1 MAPLAFVEF
10 ADILSRVYVKCAAGQ
25 FGKDGVEAMVRRT
38 KEDALATRDSILDA
52 AEQLFVRQGV
62 AGTTLQHIATAAGV
76 TRGAIYWHFLD
87 KGAMF
92 NAMMERVKMPLEA
105 ARQLLEE
112 ANPLTPLD
120 ALREHLLAV
129 FRITVEDPKAR
140 RVFEIATLKMEFVDE
155 MNTVRERRKE
165 NQELWI
171 ARTENAIRDGIKSG
185 QVREGVDPMAVALG
199 LWAILDGLLR
209 LWLLDQQAFDL
220 VKLGGDV
227 VDTHLACLRAGPKT

>member
-1 MAPLAFVEF
+1 
-10 ADILSRVYVKCAAGQ
+10 
-25 FGKDGVEAMVRRT
+25 MVRRT

-112 ANPLTPLD
+112 NHPQAPLE
-120 ALREHLLAV
+120 ALREHIMAV
-129 FRITVEDPKAR
+129 FRVTVDDPKAR

-155 MNTVRERRKE
+155 MNTVRERRKQ
-165 NQELWI
+165 NQELWM
-171 ARTENAIRDGIKSG
+171 ARTEAAIREGIKAG
-185 QVREGVDPMAVALG
+185 QVKEGVDPLAVALG

-209 LWLLDQQAFDL
+209 AWLLDQQAFDL
-220 VKLGGDV
+220 IKLGGQI
-227 VDTHLACLRAGPKT
+227 VDTHLACLRAE